1 MEGNF
6 LNLSHTFPCNSH
18 DFANFLKGHPP
29 VVGHIE
35 GTRLRGRLLKAIAAD
50 AGAWT
55 GLIRAT
61 WEALRTRF
69 GSGEGVRDRTL
80 NREEG
85 NGTTFARVI
94 HELEIAVL
102 CEVFLDTLFE
112 VVSDSKVFRCHP
124 YA

>member
-1 MEGNF
+1 
-6 LNLSHTFPCNSH
+6 
-18 DFANFLKGHPP
+18 LKLKH
-29 VVGHIE
+29 
-35 GTRLRGRLLKAIAAD
+35 LLLKLP
-50 AGAWT
+50 T
-55 GLIRAT
+55 L
-61 WEALRTRF
+61 E
-69 GSGEGVRDRTL
+69 SGEGVRDRTL